1 MRIALGDAMSASLT
15 SGGLRRGAPLQRH
28 AQALRRLA
36 AGASVVAALGVS
48 GAAAQTTKPAPHAAA
63 PHAAS
68 NHAPSR
74 DDASHPH
81 VYLMRGLLN
90 IFSLGMD
97 QLAAQIARN
106 GIDASVYNH
115 SVEETVVGT
124 IVQKY
129 RAGDHGPYILVGHS
143 LGADAVMVMAQQLN
157 SQGVPVALVVPFDG
171 TESYTAP
178 ANVSCV
184 VNLTQRKYAYMQA
197 GAGFHG
203 KLSNVDVSSDTSID
217 HVTIDKSP
225 RLQAMALKEIMQATR
240 GQSCRPAGTNAPA
253 IARAKQTA
261 PKEIAPQDSGSK
273 ENAIKDNTPNDSASK
288 STEPKA
294 TEPKTTEPKTTEPKT
309 TAPKQAISPKDAT
322 SPKSAKSAAPGKTAS
337 PAKGA
342 AKNGPAPAAPGKS
355 AATPG

>member
-1 MRIALGDAMSASLT
+1 MSASLT
-15 SGGLRRGAPLQRH
+15 SGGLRRGAPLQWH
-28 AQALRRLA
+28 ARALRRFA
-36 AGASVVAALGVS
+36 AGASVVATLGIS
-48 GAAAQTTKPAPHAAA
+48 GAAAQTTKPAPYATAS
-63 PHAAS
+63 HAAS
-68 NHAPSR
+68 NHASSR

-115 SVEETVVGT
+115 SVEEAVVGT

-129 RAGDHGPYILVGHS
+129 RTGDRGPYILVGHS

-157 SQGVPVALVVPFDG
+157 AQGVPVALVVPFDG
-171 TESYTAP
+171 TESYTAQ

-225 RLQAMALKEIMQATR
+225 RLQAVALKEILQAAR
-240 GQSCRPAGTNAPA
+240 GQSCRPGGNAPA
-253 IARAKQTA
+253 IARVKQPA
-261 PKEIAPQDSGSK
+261 PREIAPQDSGSK
-273 ENAIKDNTPNDSASK
+273 ENAIKDS
-288 STEPKA
+288 
-294 TEPKTTEPKTTEPKT
+294 
-309 TAPKQAISPKDAT
+309 APKQANSPTNAAPAKNQPT
-322 SPKSAKSAAPGKTAS
+322 SAKSVP
-337 PAKGA
+337 PAK
-342 AKNGPAPAAPGKS
+342 
-355 AATPG
+355 TT

>member
-15 SGGLRRGAPLQRH
+15 SGGLRRGAPLQWH

-48 GAAAQTTKPAPHAAA
+48 GAAAQTTKPAHAAA

-115 SVEETVVGT
+115 SVEESVVGT

-157 SQGVPVALVVPFDG
+157 AQGVPVALVVPFDG

-217 HVTIDKSP
+217 HVSIDKSP
-225 RLQAMALKEIMQATR
+225 RLQAMALKEIMQAAR
-240 GQSCRPAGTNAPA
+240 GQSCRPAGTNVPA
-253 IARAKQTA
+253 VARAKQTA

-288 STEPKA
+288 STEPK
-294 TEPKTTEPKTTEPKT
+294 T
-309 TAPKQAISPKDAT
+309 TAPKQPISPKDAT
-322 SPKSAKSAAPGKTAS
+322 PPKSAKSAAPGKTAS
-337 PAKGA
+337 PTKGA

>member
-48 GAAAQTTKPAPHAAA
+48 GAAAQTTKPAHAAA

-68 NHAPSR
+68 SHAPSR

-157 SQGVPVALVVPFDG
+157 AQGVPVALVVPFDG

-288 STEPKA
+288 
-294 TEPKTTEPKTTEPKT
+294 TTEPKTTEPKT

>member
-15 SGGLRRGAPLQRH
+15 SGGLGRGALLERH
-28 AQALRRLA
+28 AQALRRFA
-36 AGASVVAALGVS
+36 AGASMVAALGIP
-48 GAAAQTTKPAPHAAA
+48 GAAAQTAKPAPHAAA

-68 NHAPSR
+68 SHAPSR

-97 QLAAQIARN
+97 QLAAQVARN

-115 SVEETVVGT
+115 SVEETVVGA

-143 LGADAVMVMAQQLN
+143 LGADAVMLMAQQLN
-157 SQGVPVALVVPFDG
+157 AQGVPVALVVPFDG

-178 ANVSCV
+178 ANVGCV
-184 VNLTQRKYAYMQA
+184 VNLTQRRYAYMQA

-203 KLSNVDVSSDTSID
+203 KLSNIDLSSDTTID

-225 RLQAMALKEIMQATR
+225 RLQAMALKEILQAAR
-240 GQSCRPAGTNAPA
+240 GQSCRPAGANAPA
-253 IARAKQTA
+253 VARTKQPA
-261 PKEIAPQDSGSK
+261 PKEIAPQGSGSK
-273 ENAIKDNTPNDSASK
+273 EDAIKDSAPKDSASK
-288 STEPKA
+288 NTAPN
-294 TEPKTTEPKTTEPKT
+294 
-309 TAPKQAISPKDAT
+309 TAPKEAISPKNAA
-322 SPKSAKSAAPGKTAS
+322 PAKSAKSAAPAKTAS
-337 PAKGA
+337 PVKGTP
-342 AKNGPAPAAPGKS
+342 NSSAAPTAPGQGATTPAKS
-355 AATPG
+355 AAATVRGQASIF

>member
-48 GAAAQTTKPAPHAAA
+48 GAAAQTTKPAHAAA

-157 SQGVPVALVVPFDG
+157 AQGVPVALVVPFDG

-225 RLQAMALKEIMQATR
+225 RLQAMALKEIMQAAR

-273 ENAIKDNTPNDSASK
+273 ENAIKDNTPNESASK
-288 STEPKA
+288 S
-294 TEPKTTEPKTTEPKT
+294 TEPKTTEPKT

-322 SPKSAKSAAPGKTAS
+322 PPKSAKSAAPGKTAS

-342 AKNGPAPAAPGKS
+342 AKNGPTPAAPGKS